1 MYSEWASLQSSV
13 LSDAG
18 SASVL
23 HTFPEGVGRE
33 VSCSVVRHLSHGLS
47 HGGGEDGQ
55 KLDSEQQVNWTM
67 EVLCYGL
74 TLPLS
79 DHETIRDC
87 VNVYSDWLTVLTTP
101 KTSVPRPILEEP
113 NKYAQRMFKHLH
125 NLFLPRSEGNTY
137 VDKQALMCHR
147 ILRTSQTIAKE
158 SPIMTQQTWEGL
170 LLFLLGVND
179 TLLAPPTA
187 QGSIADQLCDRLV
200 SVLFEIWLVACARC
214 FPSPPLWKT
223 LREMCIT
230 WRHHAAMVDQWNRFN
245 VLLTSKVLKIMYGPE
260 FPELKIAEEDIP
272 MVPADMQS
280 ECVVQTWFRFLHVLG
295 NPVDLSNPNVISQTP
310 RFTHM
315 AMISDV
321 VIDPSHHPCLK
332 RLPAIFL
339 RAMKGVSGLVDAF
352 LGMSS
357 PREVEDVD
365 SAPTTPQVFRGSAS
379 TTPPGSRKNV
389 RSFMPSISGKDKA
402 EFRKSAPAIL
412 PRQPSASSVT
422 LFSSDQHT
430 VPSPCRPKVNSV
442 LHLFGAWLFDA
453 GLAGCELEPS
463 HKRQGSFSSVGS
475 RRSSAAFPSSSQDVA
490 AVDSPEYPESYES
503 GRAEACGTLCRIF
516 CSKRSGEEILPAY
529 LSRFYLV
536 LAQGLQV
543 GRYCSREVMAKI
555 VVNCTDLLRSDL
567 KGVDVLLPRIVDALE
582 IILPDRELIKFRR
595 SSSSVSPDLASSGQ
609 SSFPFPHE
617 QEPPVCPYVN
627 QIELRRSSIQLL
639 LSILCLPLHFRDLQ
653 IQDILRAHETDEQ
666 PEHNTFLSLKLRMV
680 NLLIGSL
687 QCEQDSDNTQMI
699 LGGMLLCV
707 QDSALLEEAELQ
719 AEQAEREQQNEE
731 SENAEE
737 AADQEQKG
745 TGEAPDHESPA
756 SKLAQGLYSEYD
768 SAYGLFVRC
777 IHLVC
782 QRLMSAWKTDLNVSL
797 AALELLSGLAKVKI
811 IIQDVLECKR
821 AVKWICD
828 YIGYQCSRPPP
839 NHSRDLHSMIVAAF
853 HCLTVWLV
861 EHADLMN
868 DKECLQHVLE
878 TVELGISG
886 SKSKVKASDQPKYKG
901 DKELKPASMRVK
913 DTAEA
918 TLYVVM
924 SQVGSFPPT
933 SGPASLCTLLNEE
946 AIMKYAR
953 GSTGEGSLPFRYFV
967 IDKNIIMGVLEQPLG
982 NEQDPMPTVTVL
994 IRTPYGRHAWTMQH
1008 RQLSR
1013 QDRLGSRSA
1022 LNDPG
1027 RPVPMS
1033 DVGLHHDVTH
1043 RNFPEEVDRVPPTK
1057 ADLSIPTL
1065 QQITGEKLQQELDK
1079 LRALMDVQVK
1089 YETAVNATTEK
1100 RIASTAFPNS
1110 DTECKPPRIVQE
1122 FHPSRLFLS
1131 QLGFLSLD
1139 GLKSAPNSPLPALIA
1154 LDSKVTT
1161 FHLDLELLDSI
1172 PVRNFDTVFV
1182 FYVKCGQK
1190 TATDILNNVEAAEN
1204 VQPQFLEFLRSLGW
1218 PVEVGRHPGWTGHV
1232 STSWKLAADDD
1243 VFDDSTPV
1251 VDGTGGSLFNGD
1263 KQVLYY
1269 GDISSEVAFVVPSGS
1284 RQGNCRDQVPDKQ
1297 AVDRT
1302 STQGDAMATGAGP
1315 SRNLTLEVA
1324 GVDPSPGAVGP
1335 GPDTPTCHGRRRQ
1348 LPSRANMHVGP
1359 DTKVLVIWV
1368 ESYDDIEDFP
1378 LEDLLS
1384 ECTTGMD
1391 YASST
1396 SSLGSRPGM
1405 EAFVIFIHP
1414 LKTGLF
1420 RVNMHGPAGRVSKAI
1435 PLVDG
1440 MVVSRRALGAL
1451 VRQTAINIC
1460 HRRRLDT
1467 DTYQPPHIRRKIKI
1481 QEVVTKY
1488 RSQMSE
1494 PEFYTALFHDV

>member
-23 HTFPEGVGRE
+23 HTFPEGVGRD
-33 VSCSVVRHLSHGLS
+33 VACSVVRHLSHGLS

-87 VNVYSDWLTVLTTP
+87 VNVYNDWLTVLTTP

-137 VDKQALMCHR
+137 VDKQVIMCHR

-245 VLLTSKVLKIMYGPE
+245 VLLTSKVLKIMYGPD
-260 FPELKIAEEDIP
+260 FPELKIAEEDIS
-272 MVPADMQS
+272 MVPADMQN
-280 ECVVQTWFRFLHVLG
+280 ECVVQTWFRCLHVLG

-310 RFTHM
+310 RFIHM

-339 RAMKGVSGLVDAF
+339 RAMKGISGLVDAF

-357 PREVEDVD
+357 PREIEDVD

-453 GLAGCELEPS
+453 GLAGCELEPT
-463 HKRQGSFSSVGS
+463 HKRQGSFSSMGS
-475 RRSSAAFPSSSQDVA
+475 RRSSAAFPSSSQDVAA

-582 IILPDRELIKFRR
+582 IILPDRELIKFR
-595 SSSSVSPDLASSGQ
+595 
-609 SSFPFPHE
+609 
-617 QEPPVCPYVN
+617 PYVN
-627 QIELRRSSIQLL
+627 QIELRRSAIQLL

-653 IQDILRAHETDEQ
+653 IQDILRTHETDEQ

-699 LGGMLLCV
+699 LGWTPPCWRRQNCRLLSR
-707 QDSALLEEAELQ
+707 QSGSSKM
-719 AEQAEREQQNEE
+719 R
-731 SENAEE
+731 
-737 AADQEQKG
+737 KG
-745 TGEAPDHESPA
+745 TVDAPDHETPA
-756 SKLAQGLYSEYD
+756 N

-811 IIQDVLECKR
+811 VIQDVLECKR

-861 EHADLMN
+861 EHDDLMN

-967 IDKNIIMGVLEQPLG
+967 LDKNIIMGILEQPLG

-1089 YETAVNATTEK
+1089 YETAINVLTEK
-1100 RIASTAFPNS
+1100 RIASTTFPNS
-1110 DTECKPPRIVQE
+1110 DTECKPPKIVQE

-1154 LDSKVTT
+1154 LDSKATT

-1172 PVRNFDTVFV
+1172 PVRSFDTVFV

-1190 TATDILNNVEAAEN
+1190 MATDILNNVEAAEN

-1232 STSWKLAADDD
+1232 STSWKLATDDD
-1243 VFDDSTPV
+1243 VFDV
-1251 VDGTGGSLFNGD
+1251 ADGTGGSLFNGD
-1263 KQVLYY
+1263 KEVLYY

-1284 RQGNCRDQVPDKQ
+1284 KQGNCRDQLPGENDLQ
-1297 AVDRT
+1297 AHSEPISFKSLKILLLTVNCF
-1302 STQGDAMATGAGP
+1302 QIWHP
-1315 SRNLTLEVA
+1315 SSRMFGLTFKKKR
-1324 GVDPSPGAVGP
+1324 
-1335 GPDTPTCHGRRRQ
+1335 H

-1384 ECTTGMD
+1384 ECATGMD

-1494 PEFYTALFHDV
+1494 PEFYTALFHDM